1 MIAATRP
8 QRGINGQGY
17 QVELGKRHDKTLCPV
32 AMSPTKS
39 EDDAISEVEAY
50 GLKWSITY
58 LAHKKAEG
66 FSIKSFEPC

>member
-32 AMSPTKS
+32 AMSPTNVDIDLKMLS
-39 EDDAISEVEAY
+39 ED
-50 GLKWSITY
+50 Y
-58 LAHKKAEG
+58 LSKQ
-66 FSIKSFEPC
+66 